1 MNPLTKALSV
11 ILSLILLT
19 IGITFVRGTNARKT
33 ASAAVTSDPAP
44 VLPAPCVRGTFKSS
58 RDTVPPNWTG
68 PVFKLSQDYPD
79 SPPAPETLPWKTIDF
94 KTNPLAYA
102 LALRDYVFQGN
113 VNTSSPNGPWVIQNN
128 TVRKWYHAPWMDSGA
143 NGREFIDGLTRE
155 LTSVPGQLATNPPQ
169 NKSVGNWAVG
179 FYNAPG
185 GFTLGQAWCN
195 PTNPTLTSVKFPEG
209 TVAGKLLFTAAPL
222 SQVPFLAGSVEW
234 QANINA
240 TASSPRT
247 PQTVRLLQIDLAVR
261 DSRNTD
267 TGWVFGTL
275 IYNAANG
282 SSNPWENMQPVGL
295 MWGDDPGVTPTVG
308 TIKQSWLNPAVKNL
322 MQHYGWAERL
332 NGPVDNPI
340 SSCLSCH
347 ATAGWP
353 VAPLTPP
360 SGSTDAQ
367 RLKWF
372 KNVPAGQPFQAGQ
385 ASQDY
390 SLQLTFGIRQFKA
403 ANPVA
408 GPHAMNAAAKVAGPQ
423 REVSRAGEP
432 EAQYR
437 RDVLREL
444 AKRRR
449 KYQTPRQ

>member
-1 MNPLTKALSV
+1 
-11 ILSLILLT
+11 
-19 IGITFVRGTNARKT
+19 
-33 ASAAVTSDPAP
+33 
-44 VLPAPCVRGTFKSS
+44 
-58 RDTVPPNWTG
+58 
-68 PVFKLSQDYPD
+68 LSQGFPN
-79 SPPAPETLPWKTIDF
+79 SLPNPETLPWKTIDF
-94 KTNPLAYA
+94 KTDPLAYA

-113 VNTSSPNGPWVIQNN
+113 VNPANPNAPWVIQNN
-128 TVRKWYHAPWMDSGA
+128 TVRKWYHAPWMDAGA
-143 NGREFIDGLTRE
+143 NGREFIHGLTRE
-155 LTSVPGQLATNPPQ
+155 LTSVPGQLAKNPPQ
-169 NKSVGNWAVG
+169 NKSVQNWAVG

-185 GFTLGQAWCN
+185 GFILGQVWCD
-195 PTNPTLTSVKFPEG
+195 PTNPSLTAIKFPEG
-209 TVAGKLLFTAAPL
+209 TVSAKLLFTTAPI
-222 SQVPFLAGSVEW
+222 SQVPFLAGSVQW
-234 QANINA
+234 QANINQSS
-240 TASSPRT
+240 SSPRT
-247 PQTVRLLQIDLAVR
+247 PQTVRLLQIHLAVR

-275 IYNAANG
+275 IYNSANG

-308 TIKQSWLNPAVKNL
+308 TIKQSWLNPATATL

-332 NGPVDNPI
+332 NGPVDNPL
-340 SSCLSCH
+340 SSCISCH

-360 SGSTDAQ
+360 SGSTDTQ

-372 KNVPAGQPFQAGQ
+372 KNIPAGQAFQAGQ

-403 ANPVA
+403 SNPGGGGV
-408 GPHAMNAAAKVAGPQ
+408 HAVVGLAAAAGPQ
-423 REVSRAGEP
+423 RVVNRAGES

-437 RDVLREL
+437 KDVLREL

-449 KYQTPRQ
+449 KAQYHK

>member
-1 MNPLTKALSV
+1 
-11 ILSLILLT
+11 
-19 IGITFVRGTNARKT
+19 
-33 ASAAVTSDPAP
+33 
-44 VLPAPCVRGTFKSS
+44 
-58 RDTVPPNWTG
+58 
-68 PVFKLSQDYPD
+68 
-79 SPPAPETLPWKTIDF
+79 
-94 KTNPLAYA
+94 
-102 LALRDYVFQGN
+102 
-113 VNTSSPNGPWVIQNN
+113 
-128 TVRKWYHAPWMDSGA
+128 
-143 NGREFIDGLTRE
+143 
-155 LTSVPGQLATNPPQ
+155 
-169 NKSVGNWAVG
+169 
-179 FYNAPG
+179 
-185 GFTLGQAWCN
+185 
-195 PTNPTLTSVKFPEG
+195 
-209 TVAGKLLFTAAPL
+209 
-222 SQVPFLAGSVEW
+222 
-234 QANINA
+234 
-240 TASSPRT
+240 
-247 PQTVRLLQIDLAVR
+247 LQIDLAVR

-340 SSCLSCH
+340 SSCISCH

-372 KNVPAGQPFQAGQ
+372 TNVPAGQPFQAGQ

-390 SLQLTFGIRQFKA
+390 SLQLTFGIRAFKQ

-437 RDVLREL
+437 RDTLREL

-449 KYQTPRQ
+449 KYKTPAP